1 MFSNHNLQNQKKRAV
16 LTVRAKVLNSA
27 RHWFNNQ
34 GFTEVQGPTI
44 IPATGEWAGHFEV
57 KYFDKKAYLTQG
69 LQPYTDAFVASLGK
83 VYTIAPAFRAEKLST
98 SRHLTEFWRIEAAVP
113 ECDLD
118 GIIRVQEEL
127 VTHIC
132 HSLSIEA
139 REELMFLRGNV
150 KDMAKM
156 KTPFPKITYEE
167 AIEMLQKDGVR
178 IFWGEELAWDIER
191 KLSLQFDKPFFI
203 KEFPT
208 SFQTFFY
215 KSSVQR
221 QELTLSADLIA
232 PEGYGE
238 ISGGGQMINE
248 KKVLLKKMNED
259 EINPADQRWY
269 IDLRMFDSVSQS
281 GFIMGL
287 ERMIQWICKLKN
299 IDETSAFP
307 RSLDKFYP

>member
-1 MFSNHNLQNQKKRAV
+1 MFSTHNLQDQRKRAV
-16 LTVRAKVLNSA
+16 LKVRAKVFNAA
-27 RHWFNNQ
+27 RRWFNNQ

-69 LQPYTDAFVASLGK
+69 LQPYADAFVASLGK
-83 VYTIAPAFRAEKLST
+83 IYTLAPAFRAEKQRT
-98 SRHLTEFWRIEAAVP
+98 QRHLTEFWRIEAAAP

-132 HSLSIEA
+132 RSLSIEA
-139 REELMFLRGNV
+139 REELIFLRGNV

-156 KTPFPKITYEE
+156 KTPFPRITYDE
-167 AIEMLQKDGVR
+167 AIEMLQKEGVR

-203 KEFPT
+203 KGFPT

-248 KKVLLKKMNED
+248 KKVLLKKMNDE

-269 IDLRMFDSVSQS
+269 MDLRMFDSASQS
-281 GFIMGL
+281 GFMLGL
-287 ERMIQWICKLKN
+287 ERLIQWICKLKS